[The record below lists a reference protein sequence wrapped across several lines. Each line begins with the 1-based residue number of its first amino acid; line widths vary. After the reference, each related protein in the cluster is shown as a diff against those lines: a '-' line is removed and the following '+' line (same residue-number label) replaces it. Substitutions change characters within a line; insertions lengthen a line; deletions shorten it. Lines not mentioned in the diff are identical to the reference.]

1 MLRFAPSSSS
11 RRYALAAFTP
21 RLLPRSRGLLEQ
33 IPLAH
38 RRLGCSKRVMQRRE
52 ELGGQ
57 CIRRRQRK
65 RQRYVWAQEL
75 RRERQS
81 VNVELGKLA

>member
-1 MLRFAPSSSS
+1 
-11 RRYALAAFTP
+11 
-21 RLLPRSRGLLEQ
+21 
-33 IPLAH
+33 
-38 RRLGCSKRVMQRRE
+38 MQRRE